1 MDGHTPREVAL
12 HPQPDWVPRMKI
24 DVETYHRMAETGLL
38 HPEDRVELIEGELI
52 AMPAMASPRMLRVM
66 VMTRLLVGLC
76 GDRAMVSPQMSVR
89 LGGFSE
95 PEPDFALIHPDWAKA
110 AAAGAK
116 SPPKPEHIFL
126 VIEVSDTSLRYD
138 RTVKAGLY
146 ARYGVAE
153 YWIVD
158 MQGNAVIVHRAPRE
172 DGYAAVRQ
180 AAADEVLEPVL
191 LPGLRIAVSD
201 ILA

>member
-1 MDGHTPREVAL
+1 
-12 HPQPDWVPRMKI
+12 
-24 DVETYHRMAETGLL
+24 
-38 HPEDRVELIEGELI
+38 
-52 AMPAMASPRMLRVM
+52 
-66 VMTRLLVGLC
+66 
-76 GDRAMVSPQMSVR
+76 MVSPQMSVR
-89 LGGFSE
+89 LGRFSE

-158 MQGNAVIVHRAPRE
+158 MQGNAVIVHRAPGE